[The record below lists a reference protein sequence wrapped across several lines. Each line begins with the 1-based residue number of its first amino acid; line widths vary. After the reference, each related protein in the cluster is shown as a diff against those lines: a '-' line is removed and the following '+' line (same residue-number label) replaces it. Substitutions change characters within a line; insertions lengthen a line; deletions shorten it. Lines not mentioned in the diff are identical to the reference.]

1 MYFAARCRCGHESVE
16 RPGVGACSRVEGRK
30 RDLLATERCLVGPM
44 LCAFIAALSLR
55 FRLSRVKIQEFLDGW
70 LGLELGTATINRC
83 VHEFGLASEPVVKG
97 SSKRSRP
104 PRSFISTK
112 PPGISAAP

>member
-1 MYFAARCRCGHESVE
+1 MSLEIEATKHVYFAARCRCGHESVE

-55 FRLSRVKIQEFLDGW
+55 FRLSRVKI
-70 LGLELGTATINRC
+70 
-83 VHEFGLASEPVVKG
+83 
-97 SSKRSRP
+97 
-104 PRSFISTK
+104 
-112 PPGISAAP
+112 